1 MKVLCVLGS
10 PRKKGNSASIAQRFL
25 GVAEDRGA
33 QIETYRLNSLDYQ
46 ACQACYACKTKLE
59 HCALED
65 DLTPVLTAFKECDL
79 VVIATPVYYG
89 DISAQTK
96 AFIDRTFSFV
106 NPDFAERPDPVRFAP
121 GKKMLWIITQE
132 ATEAY
137 HSDIFKRYGGMF
149 KAYAS
154 VDPHLIRGTEVEEPG
169 EVIRKLTVMQQAEE
183 MARTLIPSQG

>member
-1 MKVLCVLGS
+1 MKVLCVFGS
-10 PRKKGNSASIAQRFL
+10 PRKKGNSATLTRRFL
-25 GVAEDRGA
+25 KVAEDRGA
-33 QIETYRLNSLDYQ
+33 QIETYHLNSLDFK
-46 ACQACYACKTKLE
+46 ACQACYVCKTKLE

-65 DLTPVLTAFKECDL
+65 DLTPVLAALKTCDL

-106 NPDFAERPDPVRFAP
+106 NPDFAQRPDPVRFAP

-137 HSDIFKRYGGMF
+137 HSDIFERYGGLF
-149 KAYAS
+149 KTYAG
-154 VDPHLIRGTEVEEPG
+154 VEPHLIRGTEVEAPG
-169 EVIRKLTVMQQAEE
+169 EVIHKPAVMEAAEE
-183 MARTLIPSQG
+183 MARKLIPES